1 MKIIK
6 YGLEEEEEQD
16 DGWGFFVELDD
27 VSKYI
32 IKDNKEN
39 KFNKYK
45 KYYKQIL
52 PKIKE
57 EEEEQDEEIQR
68 QDEELYRLEEELY
81 KIEEDEL
88 FCQKIKIEKIEK
100 KVKNKIKSLFCYL
113 GATIFILSLLA
124 ILC

>member
-1 MKIIK
+1 MNEF
-6 YGLEEEEEQD
+6 EED
-16 DGWGFFVELDD
+16 NSWGFFVELDD
-27 VSKYI
+27 LSKHII
-32 IKDNKEN
+32 IKDNKENKENKEN

-52 PKIKE
+52 PNIKE
-57 EEEEQDEEIQR
+57 EEEQEQEEEIQR

-81 KIEEDEL
+81 RLEEDE
-88 FCQKIKIEKIEK
+88 IEKIEKIEK

-113 GATIFILSLLA
+113 GATIFIISLLA